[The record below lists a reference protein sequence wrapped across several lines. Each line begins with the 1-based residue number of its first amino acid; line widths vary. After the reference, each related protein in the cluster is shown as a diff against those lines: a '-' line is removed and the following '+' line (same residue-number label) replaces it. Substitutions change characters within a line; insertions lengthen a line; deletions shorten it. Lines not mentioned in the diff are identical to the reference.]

1 MDPTSLISAL
11 NHAQI
16 TSRKTAGDGDTQV
29 NKVAST
35 RTGRPRE
42 RLTTETLLALSC
54 QLHIISLNIIWTL
67 FCCQK
72 CVEISEAEGL
82 AARSNSC
89 TKSNMMLSARNYS
102 PLAWGNLP
110 ATHRVRD
117 PHPYGTWGL
126 LRINF
131 SGDNKIKHHVEPSL
145 HHCPTHFRNLFLG
158 SGKLKKVL
166 LICEDCEGGKK
177 SGFVLFLVHICNL
190 LSSCRNPRVTAYTAH
205 RPRGRWF
212 ESALYLVC
220 LSSDEREAK
229 ENRSLWHL
237 GRDVKKCWRVPTEA
251 VIPKASQT
259 MLKK

>member
-1 MDPTSLISAL
+1 MAPTSLISVL
-11 NHAQI
+11 NHGQI
-16 TSRKTAGDGDTQV
+16 TSRKTAGDWDTL

-89 TKSNMMLSARNYS
+89 TKSNMMLSTRNYS

-117 PHPYGTWGL
+117 PHPNGIWG
-126 LRINF
+126 NSQC
-131 SGDNKIKHHVEPSL
+131 SGSTSLETTKSSTMLNHHS
-145 HHCPTHFRNLFLG
+145 THFRNLFLG
-158 SGKLKKVL
+158 SEKVKKVIL
-166 LICEDCEGGKK
+166 TCEDFEGGRNLVLSFFLYTFAICFPHVEIQGSLPRQHIDPGEGDLK
-177 SGFVLFLVHICNL
+177 VLFI
-190 LSSCRNPRVTAYTAH
+190 
-205 RPRGRWF
+205 
-212 ESALYLVC
+212 
-220 LSSDEREAK
+220 
-229 ENRSLWHL
+229 
-237 GRDVKKCWRVPTEA
+237 
-251 VIPKASQT
+251 
-259 MLKK
+259 